1 MLGAMPPAIP
11 LIKPSTEIASGLWG
25 LTQLYSFSLS
35 SIISATVK
43 LQWSISRSIPSDEQ
57 TDYYEAHELSRRE
70 CPRGTEAETHRGN
83 FVQKDD
89 GGGSHAI
96 T

>member
-1 MLGAMPPAIP
+1 MLGAMPPALP
-11 LIKPSTEIASGLWG
+11 LINPSTEIASGLWG
-25 LTQLYSFSLS
+25 LTQPYSSLS

-43 LQWSISRSIPSDEQ
+43 LQWSISRSIPSEEQ
-57 TDYYEAHELSRRE
+57 TDYYEAHKLSRRE
-70 CPRGTEAETHRGN
+70 RPRGTEAETHRGN
-83 FVQKDD
+83 FVQNDD